1 MVAPSANRSRT
12 SLSVYTLWIRTDD
25 STRGSEPDQKIIL
38 VIEPI
43 LKSITI
49 IINIHKAEEEYQQ
62 ILISKMAK
70 IIISQLLLVSL

>member
-25 STRGSEPDQKIIL
+25 STKGSEPDQKIIL

-49 IINIHKAEEEYQQ
+49 IINIHKAEEECQQ
-62 ILISKMAK
+62 ILISKIAK

>member
-62 ILISKMAK
+62 ILISKIAK